1 MSNMYKID
9 EIDEH
14 LISLL
19 EKDACQSSKKL
30 AEELGVS
37 AVTVRRR
44 MNKLI
49 KVGVL
54 RIVGVADHCKLGPC
68 LITLLA
74 LDVEVNK
81 MELATETLLS
91 SPEVK
96 YVFSTTGRFDVIVIA
111 RFDSPEGLTHFLRKQ
126 VASIDGLRNSETF
139 ICLTVSK
146 QPHVLP
152 L

>member
-1 MSNMYKID
+1 MSKMYKID

-19 EKDACQSSKKL
+19 EKDARQSSKKL
-30 AEELGVS
+30 AEELSVS
-37 AVTVRRR
+37 AATVRRR
-44 MNKLI
+44 INKLI
-49 KVGVL
+49 QADVL
-54 RIVGVADHCKLGPC
+54 RVVGAADRCKLGPC

-74 LDVEVNK
+74 LDVEADK
-81 MELATETLLS
+81 MESAVETLLS
-91 SPEVK
+91 SPEVR
-96 YVFSTTGRFDVIVIA
+96 YVFSTTGRFDVIAIV
-111 RFDSPEGLTHFLRKQ
+111 RFDSPEGLTHFLQKQ
-126 VASIDGLRNSETF
+126 VAGIEGLRNSETS

>member
-1 MSNMYKID
+1 MSNMYKIN

-19 EKDACQSSKKL
+19 EKDARQSSKKL
-30 AEELGVS
+30 AEELSVS
-37 AVTVRRR
+37 AATVRRR
-44 MNKLI
+44 INKLI

-54 RIVGVADHCKLGPC
+54 RIMGVADRRKLGPC

-74 LDVEVNK
+74 FDVEVNK

-126 VASIDGLRNSETF
+126 VASIDGLRHSETF

-146 QPHVLP
+146 QPHILP